1 MIMNLHFHSTNH
13 HICDNEKHSGSFLDL
28 YIAKHATEEV
38 RK

>member
-13 HICDNEKHSGSFLDL
+13 HSGSFLHL